1 VKTSISQKLT
11 QVAERHEEI
20 ALLLAQPEAFSDPDR
35 FRSLSREYAQISPL
49 VVAWKAWRDADTSIQ
64 EARQLLA
71 EPDAELRRMA
81 TEDMQLNATRLEELE
96 RQIQLLLLPVDPN
109 DERNIF
115 LEIRAGTG
123 GDEAAIFAGDLFR
136 MYQKYAERQGWS
148 TDIIST
154 SHGEHGGFKEI
165 IVLVEGNGAYSR
177 MKFESGTHRVQRVP
191 ETESQGRIH
200 TSACTVAILPEAE
213 DLAEIDLNPADMR
226 IDTFRASGAG
236 GQHIN
241 KTDSAIRITH
251 FASGIVIECQDERS
265 QHKNKAR
272 ALSLLKARLKELQQS
287 KQAQETADAR
297 RLQVGSGDRS
307 QRIRTYNYPQG
318 RVTDHR
324 INLTLYKLD
333 DILAGNLDLLV
344 DPLTQEQ
351 QADLLAELGD

>member
-1 VKTSISQKLT
+1 
-11 QVAERHEEI
+11 
-20 ALLLAQPEAFSDPDR
+20 
-35 FRSLSREYAQISPL
+35 
-49 VVAWKAWRDADTSIQ
+49 
-64 EARQLLA
+64 LLA

-96 RQIQLLLLPVDPN
+96 RQIQLLLLPVDLN

-351 QADLLAELGD
+351 QAELLAELGD